1 MQQQT
6 LQTHLPQKERE
17 RREIQRQIDNFIQ
30 RGGRISVIEQAG
42 ERAVQGIAF
51 AWQQEQDDSLNLI
64 YS

>member
-6 LQTHLPQKERE
+6 LQTRLTQKERE
-17 RREIQRQIDNFIQ
+17 RREIQRQIDHFIQ

-42 ERAVQGIAF
+42 ERAAPGMAF

>member
-6 LQTHLPQKERE
+6 LQTRLPQKERE

-42 ERAVQGIAF
+42 ERAFPGTAF